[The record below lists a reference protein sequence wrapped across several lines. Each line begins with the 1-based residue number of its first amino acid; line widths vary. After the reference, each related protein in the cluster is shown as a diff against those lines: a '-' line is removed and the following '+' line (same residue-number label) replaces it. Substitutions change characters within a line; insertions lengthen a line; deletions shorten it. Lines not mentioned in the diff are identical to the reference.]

1 MLLLICNKNTGFELF
16 VGFWVSAGFGFGRFG
31 FGHEFAPESEFGSG
45 SGFKLGFRFWVP
57 NHSTRT
63 EPTRCHPY
71 LDICDVLL
79 VVASSLRNLEMDL
92 LVMLILI
99 MLVIWIRE
107 VSHELCF
114 HH

>member
-1 MLLLICNKNTGFELF
+1 MLSLICNKNLGFELS
-16 VGFWVSAGFGFGRFG
+16 VGFWVSAGFGFGDGFSPETVFG
-31 FGHEFAPESEFGSG
+31 PG
-45 SGFKLGFRFWVP
+45 SGFKFGFRFWVP
-57 NHSTRT
+57 NHSTQT
-63 EPTRCHPY
+63 EPNSLPS

-79 VVASSLRNLEMDL
+79 VVACSLRNLEMDL
-92 LVMLILI
+92 LIMLILI

>member
-1 MLLLICNKNTGFELF
+1 MLSLICNKNSGFELS
-16 VGFWVSAGFGFGRFG
+16 VGFWVSAGFS

-45 SGFKLGFRFWVP
+45 SGFKFGFRFWVP

-63 EPTRCHPY
+63 EPDSLPS

-79 VVASSLRNLEMDL
+79 VVACSLRNLEMDL